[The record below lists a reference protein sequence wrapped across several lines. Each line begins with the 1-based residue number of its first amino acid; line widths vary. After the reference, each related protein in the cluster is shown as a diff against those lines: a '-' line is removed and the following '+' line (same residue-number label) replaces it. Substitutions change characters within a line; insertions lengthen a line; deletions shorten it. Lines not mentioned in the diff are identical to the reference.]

1 MQECDNGGV
10 MRIAIA
16 LFLSFGFA
24 TLAETKLGKPLTL
37 KEATP
42 IATVLA
48 EPGPYVGKMV
58 QVKGK
63 ITEVCQMQGCWMAL
77 TDTATNKMIRIK
89 VNDGEIVFPTEAVGK
104 TAIAEGTLTKIEM
117 TREQALASAKHE
129 AEERG
134 RKFDPSKIKS
144 GQTIYQIR
152 GLGAV
157 VLD

>member
-1 MQECDNGGV
+1 
-10 MRIAIA
+10 MRYTI
-16 LFLSFGFA
+16 LLSLLGLSAF
-24 TLAETKLGKPLTL
+24 AETKLGKPLSL
-37 KEATP
+37 KETTP
-42 IATVLA
+42 IETVLSTPA
-48 EPGPYVGKMV
+48 SFTGKVV

-77 TDTATNKMIRIK
+77 TDTASNKMIRIK

-104 TAIAEGTLTKIEM
+104 TAIAEGTFTKIEM
-117 TREQALASAKHE
+117 SREQALASAKHE

-134 RKFDPSKIKS
+134 RKFDPATVKS
-144 GQTIYQIR
+144 GKTIYQIR

>member
-1 MQECDNGGV
+1 
-10 MRIAIA
+10 MRYAI
-16 LFLSFGFA
+16 LLSLLLGTSAF
-24 TLAETKLGKPLTL
+24 AETKLGKPLTL
-37 KEATP
+37 KEATS
-42 IATVLA
+42 IETVLSTPA
-48 EPGPYVGKMV
+48 SFTGKMV

-117 TREQALASAKHE
+117 SREQALASAKHE

-134 RKFDPSKIKS
+134 RKFDPSSIKS
-144 GQTIYQIR
+144 GKTIYQIR
-152 GLGAV
+152 GTGAV

>member
-1 MQECDNGGV
+1 MKHAILASVCAAALSTV
-10 MRIAIA
+10 AIA
-16 LFLSFGFA
+16 
-24 TLAETKLGKPLTL
+24 ETRLGKPLVL
-37 KEATP
+37 KEQTA
-42 IATVLA
+42 IDVLLNSPA
-48 EPGPYVGKMV
+48 SYTGKQV

-77 TDTATNKMIRIK
+77 TDTASNQMIRIK

-104 TAIAEGTLTKIEM
+104 NAIAEGKLVKIELTK
-117 TREQALASAKHE
+117 EQAIERAKHE

-144 GQTIYQIR
+144 GETIYQIR
-152 GLGAV
+152 GTGAV